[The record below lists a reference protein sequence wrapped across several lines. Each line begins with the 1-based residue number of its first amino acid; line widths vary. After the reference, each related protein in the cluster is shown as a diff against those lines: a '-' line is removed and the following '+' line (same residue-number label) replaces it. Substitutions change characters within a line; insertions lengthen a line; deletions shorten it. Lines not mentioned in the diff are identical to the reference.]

1 MSFRLRIVFM
11 TTALITLLFSVGGA
25 VLIHTTFL
33 ASIEKEEQAAVDDS
47 QFLLKILQVV
57 GEDGEWFGEKEMVS
71 LIQNMDLQESMDC
84 LVLTQEENVIY
95 RYQRKE
101 NLIDQMTL
109 NLEPEERQVLI
120 TFFSVDDTEKFL
132 QTTTRVMLNGKI
144 YYLNI
149 GRNLTPIYEVRQEQ
163 IGVFRRT
170 FWVLLVLGE
179 ALSWLLAAVL
189 TRPLRS
195 LTKAS
200 REIGGGNLKY
210 RSNITSD
217 DEIGTLSEEFDK
229 MADQLEDHICLLQE
243 AAEQKEQF
251 MGAFT
256 HELKTPMTSIIGY
269 ADLLRTQ
276 KLTPEDEEDA
286 LDYIFS
292 EAKRLEN
299 LSLKMLDL
307 FVADKKELVM
317 KECSPAALVEY
328 VARHLQ
334 PVYEKKSI
342 FIQTDTVPG
351 KCLIEPD
358 LFQTLLINLLD
369 NAKKS
374 MEQGGMIFVS
384 VRMTEQGC
392 VLKVKDQGKGIPKE
406 AMKHITEAFY
416 RADKARARS
425 EGSAGLGL
433 ALCEKIVQLHRGRMT
448 FESEEGRGTEVT
460 VELCAEGG
468 EKQ

>member
-170 FWVLLVLGE
+170 F
-179 ALSWLLAAVL
+179 
-189 TRPLRS
+189 
-195 LTKAS
+195 
-200 REIGGGNLKY
+200 
-210 RSNITSD
+210 
-217 DEIGTLSEEFDK
+217 
-229 MADQLEDHICLLQE
+229 
-243 AAEQKEQF
+243 
-251 MGAFT
+251 
-256 HELKTPMTSIIGY
+256 
-269 ADLLRTQ
+269 
-276 KLTPEDEEDA
+276 
-286 LDYIFS
+286 
-292 EAKRLEN
+292 
-299 LSLKMLDL
+299 
-307 FVADKKELVM
+307 
-317 KECSPAALVEY
+317 
-328 VARHLQ
+328 
-334 PVYEKKSI
+334 
-342 FIQTDTVPG
+342 
-351 KCLIEPD
+351 
-358 LFQTLLINLLD
+358 
-369 NAKKS
+369 
-374 MEQGGMIFVS
+374 
-384 VRMTEQGC
+384 
-392 VLKVKDQGKGIPKE
+392 
-406 AMKHITEAFY
+406 
-416 RADKARARS
+416 
-425 EGSAGLGL
+425 
-433 ALCEKIVQLHRGRMT
+433 
-448 FESEEGRGTEVT
+448 
-460 VELCAEGG
+460 
-468 EKQ
+468 

>member
-33 ASIEKEEQAAVDDS
+33 ASLEKEEQAAVDDS

-57 GEDGEWFGEKEMVS
+57 GEDGEWFGEEEMVTLLKS
-71 LIQNMDLQESMDC
+71 MDLQNSMDC
-84 LVLTQEENVIY
+84 LVLTQGEDVVY
-95 RYQRKE
+95 RYQKC
-101 NLIDQMTL
+101 NSIADHMDLK
-109 NLEPEERQVLI
+109 LETEDRQVLI
-120 TFFSVDDTEKFL
+120 TYFSIDEQEKYL
-132 QTTTRVMLNGKI
+132 QTTTRITLNGKI

-149 GRNLTPIYEVRQEQ
+149 GRNLTAIYEVRKEQ
-163 IGVFRRT
+163 IGVFKRT
-170 FWVLLVLGE
+170 FWVLFVLG
-179 ALSWLLAAVL
+179 AVLSGFLAAVL

-195 LTKAS
+195 LTRAS

-210 RSNITSD
+210 RSKITSA
-217 DEIGTLSEEFDK
+217 DEIGALSEEFDK
-229 MADQLEDHICLLQE
+229 MADQLENHIALLQE
-243 AAEQKEQF
+243 SAEQKEQF

-307 FVADKKELVM
+307 FVADKKELTM
-317 KECSPAALVEY
+317 KECSPAELVEY

-334 PVYEKKSI
+334 PVYEKSSLL
-342 FIQTDTVPG
+342 IQTDTESG
-351 KCLIEPD
+351 TCLLEPD

-369 NAKKS
+369 NARKA
-374 MEQGGMIFVS
+374 MEQGGEIFVS
-384 VRMTEQGC
+384 VKMPEEGC
-392 VLKVKDQGKGIPKE
+392 ILKVKDHGKGIPKE

-433 ALCEKIVQLHRGRMT
+433 ALCEKIVQLHHGRMT
-448 FESEEGRGTEVT
+448 FESEEGSGTEVT
-460 VELCAEGG
+460 VVLRAEGG
-468 EKQ
+468 ENS